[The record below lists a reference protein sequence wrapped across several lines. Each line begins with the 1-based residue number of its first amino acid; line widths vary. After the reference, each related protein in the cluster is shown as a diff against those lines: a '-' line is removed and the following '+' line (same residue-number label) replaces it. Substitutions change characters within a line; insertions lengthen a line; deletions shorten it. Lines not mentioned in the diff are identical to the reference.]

1 MLSMMENFHGVQF
14 KGKYNQLF
22 KGLDVDKV
30 VNQGH
35 IAYGRYLILGFDFSL
50 VSLGGTPEKSAEN
63 LNDYIN
69 STLQDFVQFYEASGL
84 KLSIEHRDFDNR
96 DKAAHNLYRV
106 VRGVDTAITRIQTE
120 ADHQNIFYGVQGVCL
135 SRRVV
140 SH

>member
-1 MLSMMENFHGVQF
+1 MMENFHGVQF

-69 STLQDFVQFYEASGL
+69 STLQDFLQFYEASGL
-84 KLSIEHRDFDNR
+84 
-96 DKAAHNLYRV
+96 
-106 VRGVDTAITRIQTE
+106 
-120 ADHQNIFYGVQGVCL
+120 
-135 SRRVV
+135 
-140 SH
+140 